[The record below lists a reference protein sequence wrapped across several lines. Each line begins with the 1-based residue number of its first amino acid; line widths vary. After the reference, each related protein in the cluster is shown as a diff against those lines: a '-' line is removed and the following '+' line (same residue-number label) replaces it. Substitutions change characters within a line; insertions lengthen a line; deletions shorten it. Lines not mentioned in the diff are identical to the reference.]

1 MVSSEQKWSVEAV
14 AKLIQPE
21 VSFRR
26 IELGVLDN
34 IWFRVTNVPED
45 VIVKIKSTIVNS
57 GSWLSL

>member
-34 IWFRVTNVPED
+34 VWFRVTNVPED

>member
-21 VSFRR
+21 VSFCR